1 MIATTGG
8 FTCMYCG
15 MFVMWNTYHSCQP
28 VITTEP
34 PTYVDPNIHKL
45 DRIIKLLEEILEEL
59 K

>member
-8 FTCMYCG
+8 FTCINCG
-15 MFVMWNTYHSCQP
+15 MFVMWNTYHNCQP
-28 VITTEP
+28 VYTEP
-34 PTYVDPNIHKL
+34 PTYTDPNIHKL